1 MRKPVTMWQFCKQRA
16 TSFLP
21 NPFPLYSHF
30 TTKFTMLATMIPSEM
45 TLTIAIISSSSQIV
59 NAHVEFSNAIVNF
72 SICQEGILSL
82 LQPASSNKV
91 LIAYA
96 GTPFVPHE

>member
-1 MRKPVTMWQFCKQRA
+1 MFA
-16 TSFLP
+16 II
-21 NPFPLYSHF
+21 
-30 TTKFTMLATMIPSEM
+30 IPSEM

-59 NAHVEFSNAIVNF
+59 KAHVEFSNAIVNF

-82 LQPASSNKV
+82 LQPASSNKA

-96 GTPFVPHE
+96 GTLLVPHE